1 MVNMSGEIIGRGTWY
16 DKTATELLER
26 ERKLGRSI
34 NLVRTEMGIGI
45 SGIPHIGHIGDASR
59 AFAVTLGVRTQGFNS
74 EMVAFADDKDG
85 LRKVPVGLPV
95 ELEKYLGF
103 PVRAIPDSFKCHES
117 FAEHMINLLL
127 EAFDRCGIEYSL
139 ICADES
145 YRKGVFNKEIEIILR
160 NSKKVGELIREEI
173 GQEKFEEKLPY
184 FAVCKNC
191 GRIYTTSA
199 YDFKP
204 KERKVLYRCEGMEVK
219 NQWFKGCGY
228 EGEADYAKG
237 EGKLAWKVE
246 FAARWKALDIRFE
259 PYGKDI
265 ADSVKIN
272 DRICRDI
279 LGYEPPMHAQYEM
292 FLDKSGKKISK
303 SAGNVFT
310 PQVWFRYG
318 SPQSLLLLMLK
329 RFVGTR
335 SLSVTEIPQ
344 YMNELDDLEDVYFGK
359 TRIPEEKELAKL
371 RGLYE
376 YVWMLS
382 PPNKSSTH
390 VPYNLLVFLAK
401 VAPKGSENEYVGQK
415 LREYGYIEGK
425 LHKEHLERIEYA
437 FNWVTDFEEITET
450 TTKLGP
456 QEVEAIRE
464 LIQTLQRTDDE
475 NEIQTAIFTIAK
487 THGLKPA
494 DFFHALYAILIGALQ
509 GPRLGPYI
517 VTMGKQNV
525 INALDRALRMRKN
538 N

>member
-1 MVNMSGEIIGRGTWY
+1 MSEKVIGRGTWY
-16 DKTATELLER
+16 DKTAAELLER
-26 ERKLGRSI
+26 ERKLGRSLDLI
-34 NLVRTEMGIGI
+34 RTEMGIGI

-59 AFAVTLGVRTQGFNS
+59 AYAVTLAVQTKGYNS

-85 LRKVPVGLPV
+85 LRKVPAGLPS
-95 ELEKYLGF
+95 ELEKYLGY
-103 PVRAIPDSFKCHES
+103 PVRSIPDSFKCHEN
-117 FAEHMINLLL
+117 FAEHMISLLL
-127 EAFDRCGIEYSL
+127 EAFDKCGIEYKLMS
-139 ICADES
+139 ADET
-145 YRKGVFNKEIEIILR
+145 YRRGVFNKEIEIILKNAER
-160 NSKKVGELIREEI
+160 AGELIKEEI

-184 FAVCKNC
+184 FAICSNC

-199 YDFKP
+199 YEFKP

-219 NQWFKGCGY
+219 GQWFEGCRH
-228 EGEADYAKG
+228 EGEADYTKG

-265 ADSVKIN
+265 SDSVKIN

-335 SLSVTEIPQ
+335 TLSVTEIPQ
-344 YMNELDDLEDVYFGK
+344 YMNELDALEDVYFGK
-359 TRIPEEKELAKL
+359 TRIHDEKEFAKL
-371 RGLYE
+371 KGLYE
-376 YVWMLS
+376 YCWMLK
-382 PPNKSSTH
+382 PPKEPATH

-401 VAPKGSENEYVGQK
+401 VAPEASERDYIAQK
-415 LREYGYIEGK
+415 LREYGYIKDNLPNE
-425 LHKEHLERIEYA
+425 LIERINYA
-437 FNWVTDFEEITET
+437 SNWIRDFEEITET
-450 TTKLGP
+450 TTKLNP
-456 QEVEAIRE
+456 QEIKAMEQLVRALEK
-464 LIQTLQRTDDE
+464 TDDE
-475 NEIQTAIFTIAK
+475 NEIQTAIFTISK
-487 THGLKPA
+487 ENDIKPA
-494 DFFHALYAILIGALQ
+494 QFFKTLYNILLGAPQ

-517 VTMGKQNV
+517 ITMGKKNV
-525 INALDRALRMRKN
+525 TKALLRAMQH
-538 N
+538 

>member
-1 MVNMSGEIIGRGTWY
+1 MSEKIIGRGTWY
-16 DKTATELLER
+16 DKTAVELLER
-26 ERKLGRSI
+26 ERKLQRSLDLI
-34 NLVRTEMGIGI
+34 RTEMGVGI

-59 AFAVTLGVRTQGFNS
+59 AYALTLAIQTQGHNS
-74 EMVAFADDKDG
+74 EMIAFADDKDG
-85 LRKVPVGLPV
+85 LRKVPAGLPS

-103 PVRAIPDSFKCHES
+103 PVRNIPDPFKCHGS
-117 FAEHMINLLL
+117 FAEHMIDLLL
-127 EAFDRCGIEYSL
+127 EAFDKCGIEYELMSAEEL
-139 ICADES
+139 
-145 YRKGVFNKEIEIILR
+145 YKNGVFNKEIETILKNAKR
-160 NSKKVGELIREEI
+160 VGELIREEI

-184 FAVCKNC
+184 FAICSNC
-191 GRIYTTSA
+191 GRIYTTNA
-199 YDFKP
+199 YEFLP
-204 KERKVLYRCEGMEVK
+204 KENKILYRCEGMEVK
-219 NQWFKGCGY
+219 GQWFKGCKH
-228 EGEADYAKG
+228 EGEADYMKG

-265 ADSVKIN
+265 AASVKIN

-335 SLSVTEIPQ
+335 TLSVTEIPQ

-359 TRIPEEKELAKL
+359 TSIPDEKELAKL
-371 RGLYE
+371 KGLYE
-376 YVWMLS
+376 YCWMLK
-382 PPNKSSTH
+382 PPAKPTIH

-401 VAPKGSENEYVGQK
+401 VAPKGSENDYIAHM
-415 LREYGYIEGK
+415 LRGYNYIKNAPSNELK
-425 LHKEHLERIEYA
+425 ERIEYA
-437 FNWVTDFEEITET
+437 FNWIRDFEEITET
-450 TTKLGP
+450 TTKLDS
-456 QEVEAIRE
+456 QETSATEK
-464 LIQTLQRTDDE
+464 LIQTLQKTDDE

-487 THGLKPA
+487 ENGVKPA
-494 DFFHALYAILIGALQ
+494 KFFKTLYTILLGAPQ

-517 VTMGKQNV
+517 ITMGKQNV
-525 INALDRALRMRKN
+525 IKALRRSIKSEEN